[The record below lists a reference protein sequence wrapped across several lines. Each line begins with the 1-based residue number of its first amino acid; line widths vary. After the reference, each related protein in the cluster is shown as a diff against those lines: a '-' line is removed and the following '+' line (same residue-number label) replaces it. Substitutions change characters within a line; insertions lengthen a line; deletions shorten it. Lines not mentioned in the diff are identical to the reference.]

1 MLLAF
6 AVITITHTYVRK
18 SLVDSMCIILHKF
31 FVYFNCFYCCL
42 QEDGGKCI
50 NSNDFTFEMFMS
62 IYSKLVNQ
70 REDVQ
75 RIVEK

>member
-1 MLLAF
+1 M
-6 AVITITHTYVRK
+6 YV
-18 SLVDSMCIILHKF
+18 SPYLIVCVLYYICF
-31 FVYFNCFYCCL
+31 YVYFNCFYCCL